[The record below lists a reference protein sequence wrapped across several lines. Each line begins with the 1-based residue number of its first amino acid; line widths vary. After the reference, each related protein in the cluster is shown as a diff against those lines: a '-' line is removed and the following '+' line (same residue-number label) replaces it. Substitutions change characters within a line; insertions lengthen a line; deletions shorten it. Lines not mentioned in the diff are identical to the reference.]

1 MKKTTTLLFITLLSL
16 GLNAQSLLPIKYGIK
31 VGANIANITSTPNE
45 GVKNIDN
52 SAQIGVAGG
61 FYMEIPLNDKWY
73 INAELLYAQKGA
85 SFDYDYKHKWD
96 SIAINDVNNLDEY
109 VTTNSLKLA
118 YVELNPTISYKVSQ
132 KLALNFGPSVAFLI
146 SEDYTYTEKIIGNTP
161 PLNAVDP
168 TPGTY
173 ESENLDIGL
182 NLGLSYYITE
192 KIVVDAK
199 VNTGLMKVGT
209 VNKITSIEEYGNKK
223 KEYNFELNNRGIVF
237 SIAYLF

>member
-73 INAELLYAQKGA
+73 LNPELIYAQKGA
-85 SFDYDYKHKWD
+85 SFTYDYTH
-96 SIAINDVNNLDEY
+96 NYPVNEKDEY
-109 VTTNSLKLA
+109 TTTNTLKLA
-118 YVELNPTISYKVSQ
+118 YVEINPTISYKASQ

-146 SEDYTYTEKIIGNTP
+146 SEDYTFTEKLTSVAP
-161 PLNAVDP
+161 SSTTSKATL
-168 TPGTY
+168 Y
-173 ESENLDIGL
+173 ESESLDVGL
-182 NLGLSYYITE
+182 NLGISYYLTE
-192 KIVVDAK
+192 NFVLESK
-199 VNTGLMKVGT
+199 VNTGFMSIGKVSKVINPGST
-209 VNKITSIEEYGNKK
+209 NNPEESNIYDLK
-223 KEYNFELNNRGIVF
+223 NRGIVF